1 MSERKTQFMRS
12 NDIYKAFG
20 ISDEVLSLVRETE
33 KELLPRFLKADDTA
47 ALNQLRV
54 VRAMQEENVADYDMY
69 GSTGYGHNDSGR
81 DRLEAVYA
89 RVFGTE
95 DALVRSQI
103 ICGTHALT
111 VALSGNL
118 RPGDT
123 LYMPAGLP
131 YDTLQPVIGIRP
143 MRGSLAEYGVRH
155 VHSEL
160 LPDEGF
166 DWDDIEKK
174 LGDRSIRL
182 CAVQRSRGYSL
193 RHSFSVKEIGELI
206 RFIKERRPDVL
217 VMVDNCYGEFVCDE
231 EPSSYGADMVV
242 GSLIKNPGGGI
253 APVGGYIAGTAECVE
268 NAAARLSAP
277 GLFKEQG
284 PSLGNNRLLFQ
295 GLFLA
300 PSVSAAALKGAMLAG
315 SVYEKLGFKVTP
327 GGSEER
333 SDIIQAV
340 VLGDRG
346 RVISFCKGVQRA
358 ACVDHMAAPEP
369 APMPGYESD
378 IIMAAGCFI
387 QGSSIE
393 LSADGPLR
401 EPYAVFFQGGLTYQH
416 ARLGTLLSLQ
426 QLLDDGLL
434 KL

>member
-1 MSERKTQFMRS
+1 MRS
-12 NDIYKAFG
+12 NDIYKEFG
-20 ISDEVLSLVRETE
+20 ISDRVLETVLEAEE
-33 KELLPRFLKADDTA
+33 KLMPRFLAADRTA
-47 ALNQLRV
+47 EENQLKV
-54 VRAMQEENVADYDMY
+54 IRAMQLENVADYDML
-69 GSTGYGHNDSGR
+69 GTTGYGHNDSGR

-89 RVFGTE
+89 RIFGTE

-118 RPGDT
+118 RPGDK

-143 MRGSLAEYGVRH
+143 MRGSLSEYGVEH
-155 VHSEL
+155 CHTEL
-160 LPDEGF
+160 LPDESF
-166 DWDDIEKK
+166 DYPAIAKMLKDPK
-174 LGDRSIRL
+174 IRL

-193 RHSFSVKEIGELI
+193 RHSFSVKELAELTA
-206 RFIKERRPDVL
+206 FIKERRPDVL
-217 VMVDNCYGEFVCDE
+217 VMVDNCYGEFIDTK
-231 EPSSYGADMVV
+231 EPSDFGADMVV

-253 APVGGYIAGTAECVE
+253 APVGGYIAGTEECVE
-268 NAAARLSAP
+268 NAAARLTAP

-284 PSLGNNRLLFQ
+284 PSLGNNRLLYQ

-300 PSVSAAALKGAMLAG
+300 PAVTAAALKGAMLAG
-315 SVYEKLGFKVTP
+315 SVYQKLGFRVTP
-327 GGSEER
+327 ADTEER
-333 SDIIQAV
+333 SDIIQAI

-346 RVISFCKGVQRA
+346 RVISFCKGVQKA
-358 ACVDHMAAPEP
+358 ACVDHLAAPEP

-401 EPYAVFFQGGLTYQH
+401 DPYAVFFQGGLTYGH
-416 ARLGTLLSLQ
+416 ARLGTLMSLQ
-426 QLLDDGLL
+426 QLSDDGFL